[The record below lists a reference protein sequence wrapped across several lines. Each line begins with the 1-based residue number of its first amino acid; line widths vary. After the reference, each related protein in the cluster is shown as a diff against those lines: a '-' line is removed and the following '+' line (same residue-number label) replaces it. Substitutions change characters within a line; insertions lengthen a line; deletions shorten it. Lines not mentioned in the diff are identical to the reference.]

1 MICGRQQHTHTHRH
15 THTHNTGE
23 RLQIN
28 RPPSAGTQA
37 THGRVR
43 QRGTRNGCLQH
54 RARVSPPNGNGNGNG
69 NDTTRPNDRAKP
81 NGARPSVT
89 DEQAHLTA
97 HCTVRWE
104 PLDNEGTSPP
114 QPPHSSCRHAG
125 KQAPPWHAPAETATA
140 VLTAGASLTGTA
152 AAVPPPWTAASSRW
166 DRMPLDLENGLSGF
180 DTVRHGTHTHI
191 LNDDGTCHGCG
202 IRR

>member
-1 MICGRQQHTHTHRH
+1 MICGRQQHTHR
-15 THTHNTGE
+15 HTHNTGE

-69 NDTTRPNDRAKP
+69 NDTTRPNDRAK
-81 NGARPSVT
+81 AQR
-89 DEQAHLTA
+89 
-97 HCTVRWE
+97 
-104 PLDNEGTSPP
+104 GTSVSYRRASTPDCTLYCALGASRQRGHIATP
-114 QPPHSSCRHAG
+114 TPSSCRHAG

-180 DTVRHGTHTHI
+180 DTVRHDTHTHI